1 MQYSVGDLVIRIKN
15 GYMAKKEVIE
25 SPYSKLREQ
34 ILKKL
39 VQIKYIKSYSVTGDI
54 KKDLTIELL
63 YKDNVPVFT
72 DLKIFST
79 PGRRWY
85 VAKKKLKP
93 VLNGMGYSIL
103 STPQGI
109 MTNIE
114 AKKNNLGGELLF
126 NIW

>member
-25 SPYSKLREQ
+25 SPYSKLREK

-54 KKDLTIELL
+54 KKDLTIDLL

-72 DLKIFST
+72 DVKIFST

-85 VAKKKLKP
+85 VTKKKLKP